1 MMSISSSVPNA
12 RSPPVPPQR
21 PVLVQSLRRRLW
33 KALHEEDA
41 ETALRAYTAS
51 KEDYLLWLEEERLE
65 QERKILADEEE
76 REQKKKVSFLCL

>member
-1 MMSISSSVPNA
+1 
-12 RSPPVPPQR
+12 
-21 PVLVQSLRRRLW
+21 
-33 KALHEEDA
+33 LHEEDA